1 MLVLLT
7 KENVMSGI
15 NKKLEKLY
23 NSYYDKAK
31 QAYKEQKPKIEQ
43 QGAEMSSPLLIKIDE
58 KAYKK
63 ADKKIMIFGQETYG
77 WHGEFGGKDI
87 KFLQEYQEHLKR
99 LTGNKKDFSDEQQ
112 LYVNFLMNDYF
123 MLLSECKEYFDNSV
137 VVDNTYIRS
146 KKRLK
151 KKQKRRSFWRGVKF
165 FEDGLEGSYVVWN
178 NISKVGRKKGTGVN
192 PKIKKFERE
201 YFKDIIDKEI
211 CILKPDII
219 IFFGW
224 GRYKDVKYKF
234 DIDSKIEHKTDNGF
248 KFAEINFKNLKS
260 KAIRLYHP
268 AYRGKNFEQT
278 KTEALKILNTTK

>member
-7 KENVMSGI
+7 KENIMSGI

-31 QAYKEQKPKIEQ
+31 QAYKNQNAQI
-43 QGAEMSSPLLIKIDE
+43 SSPLLIKIDE
-58 KAYKK
+58 KDYKK

-87 KFLQEYQEHLKR
+87 KFLQEHLKR
-99 LTGNKKDFSDEQQ
+99 PTGNKEDFSDDEQQQ
-112 LYVNFLMNDYF
+112 LYISFLMNDYF
-123 MLLSECKEYFDNSV
+123 MLLSENKEYFSGNKNQPYINSK
-137 VVDNTYIRS
+137 R
-146 KKRLK
+146 RLK
-151 KKQKRRSFWRGVKF
+151 KKQKRRPFWRGVKF

-192 PKIKKFERE
+192 SKIKKFERE

-224 GRYKDVKYKF
+224 SGYKDVKYKF

-248 KFAEINFKNLKS
+248 KFAEINFKNLKC

>member
-7 KENVMSGI
+7 KENIMSGI

-23 NSYYDKAK
+23 SSYYDKAK
-31 QAYKEQKPKIEQ
+31 QAYKNQNAQI
-43 QGAEMSSPLLIKIDE
+43 SSPLLIKIDE

-77 WHGEFGGKDI
+77 WHGEFGDKDI

-99 LTGNKKDFSDEQQ
+99 ITGNKEDFSDDEQQ
-112 LYVNFLMNDYF
+112 LYISFLMNDYF
-123 MLLSECKEYFDNSV
+123 MILSECKEYFDNSFV
-137 VVDNTYIRS
+137 GDSTYIRS
-146 KKRLK
+146 KKRLE
-151 KKQKRRSFWRGVKF
+151 KKQNGRPFWRGVKF

-192 PKIKKFERE
+192 SKIKKFERE

-219 IFFGW
+219 IFLTGNRDEDIKRSFNVEFA
-224 GRYKDVKYKF
+224 KQSILAKKKYKF
-234 DIDSKIEHKTDNGF
+234 
-248 KFAEINFKNLKS
+248 AES
-260 KAIRLYHP
+260 
-268 AYRGKNFEQT
+268 
-278 KTEALKILNTTK
+278 